1 MSFFHTIINI
11 ITSGYQLINI
21 FYEKYFKNYNYD
33 DKNNNKSTQ
42 VANIKIATGT
52 NSPIKRKSK
61 CESYNNLNILDTD
74 TEPLVIRTSPIQ
86 KSGRCNNCNI
96 ELFPSFKKD
105 FFAFDKE
112 YCQYCWNRISF
123 NLINKNV

>member
-1 MSFFHTIINI
+1 MSFLQTIMNI
-11 ITSGYQLINI
+11 ITSSYQLINI
-21 FYEKYFKNYNYD
+21 FYEKYFKNNFYNED
-33 DKNNNKSTQ
+33 NNKSMD
-42 VANIKIATGT
+42 VAKINIVAAT

-61 CESYNNLNILDTD
+61 CESYNNLSILDTD
-74 TEPLVIRTSPIQ
+74 VQPLVIRSSPIQ
-86 KSGRCNNCNI
+86 KSGRCYKCNV